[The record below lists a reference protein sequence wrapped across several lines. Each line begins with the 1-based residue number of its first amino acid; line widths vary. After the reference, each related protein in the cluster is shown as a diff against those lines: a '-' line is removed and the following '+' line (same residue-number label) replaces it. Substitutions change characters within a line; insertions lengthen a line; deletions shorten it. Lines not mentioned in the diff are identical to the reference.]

1 MKKLII
7 IGYGGHGRSV
17 EWIAKENKKWTEI
30 FYLDEIKSGG
40 NILGKFEDRLKFK
53 AYDFFVGIG
62 DNKTRKRLQ
71 DQLISEG
78 FNVVSIVSKNAI
90 TTNVKIGIGSII
102 MNQCLINVNSEI
114 GNGVIINNGSI
125 IEHDCVV
132 QDFTHISPNVSIGG
146 TCNIGKECWLGIG
159 STVINNISIKSNTI
173 IGAGGTV
180 INSIFESGTYVGV
193 PAKKLT

>member
-17 EWIAKENKKWTEI
+17 EWIAKENKQWSEI
-30 FYLDEIKSGG
+30 FFLDESKSGK
-40 NILGKFEDRLKFK
+40 NILGKLEDRLKFK

-62 DNKTRKRLQ
+62 DNKTRKSLQ
-71 DQLISEG
+71 EQLISEG
-78 FNVVSIVSKNAI
+78 FNVVSIVAKNAI
-90 TTNVKIGIGSII
+90 TTNAKIGIGSII
-102 MNQCLINVNSEI
+102 MNQCLINVDSVI

-159 STVINNISIKSNTI
+159 STVINNISIMSNTI
-173 IGAGGTV
+173 IGAGSTLISSV
-180 INSIFESGTYVGV
+180 LASGTYVGI

>member
-62 DNKTRKRLQ
+62 DNQTRKRIQ
-71 DQLISEG
+71 EQLISEG
-78 FNVVSIVSKNAI
+78 FNVVSIIAKNAI
-90 TTNVKIGIGSII
+90 TTNAKMGIGSII
-102 MNQCLINVNSEI
+102 MNRCLINVDSVI
-114 GNGVIINNGSI
+114 GNGVIVNNGSI
-125 IEHDCVV
+125 IEHDCVI

-146 TCNIGKECWLGIG
+146 TSNIGKECWLGIG
-159 STVINNISIKSNTI
+159 STVINNISIISNTI
-173 IGAGGTV
+173 IGAGSTLISSV
-180 INSIFESGTYVGV
+180 LDSGTYVGV
-193 PAKKLT
+193 PAKKLP